1 MHILTDG
8 LGPREIKV
16 RGHHGRE
23 LATYEV
29 GGWFGQ
35 LQWETNR
42 ALLME
47 AFGKKKTAGALRARR
62 VRAGQ
67 RDPPDRLPLTDRRAS
82 P

>member
-16 RGHHGRE
+16 RGHHGRK

-35 LQWETNR
+35 LEWETNR

-47 AFGKKKTAGALRARR
+47 AFGKKRTAL
-62 VRAGQ
+62 VRCELAECE
-67 RDPPDRLPLTDRRAS
+67 RAS
-82 P
+82 ATRPTVFP